1 MPEYN
6 FAMESDV
13 SVGEWL
19 LSTVLVLMPVVGFI
33 LALVWA
39 FSSETAKAKQNWAK
53 AMLII
58 KVVGIIFAALSVATI
73 GVAFVRALQGL
84 SGGNFY

>member
-19 LSTVLVLMPVVGFI
+19 LSTILALMPFVGFI
-33 LALVWA
+33 LLLVWA
-39 FSSETAKAKQNWAK
+39 FSSETAKAKQNWAR

-58 KVVGIIFAALSVATI
+58 KVVGIILAAL
-73 GVAFVRALQGL
+73 GVVSMGVLFARILNNL
-84 SGGNFY
+84 SGNFW